1 MDKQIKALEDL
12 ITTEYSNITG
22 IAINKNGQNIYEA
35 YFNGYTPDDTT
46 HIMSVTKSILSALI
60 GIAIDNNYIQS
71 CLVHNKNTQ
80 SCRGDSSKLQREFP
94 Q

>member
-1 MDKQIKALEDL
+1 MVDYREILRLQSLGH
-12 ITTEYSNITG
+12 NITQ
-22 IAINKNGQNIYEA
+22 IAGSLRSSRN
-35 YFNGYTPDDTT
+35 T
-46 HIMSVTKSILSALI
+46 V
-60 GIAIDNNYIQS
+60 